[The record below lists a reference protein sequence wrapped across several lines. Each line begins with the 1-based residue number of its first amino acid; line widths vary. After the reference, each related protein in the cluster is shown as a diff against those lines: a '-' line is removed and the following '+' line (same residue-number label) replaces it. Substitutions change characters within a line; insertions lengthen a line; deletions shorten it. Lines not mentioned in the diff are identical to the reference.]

1 MVIFPVTSS
10 EIIIVLKDTLKFG
23 PLYFS
28 IFATLI
34 YQTWNEIQS
43 EVAGIYLLTIPHHK
57 NGLINFKT
65 LI

>member
-10 EIIIVLKDTLKFG
+10 EIIKDLKDTLEFG

-43 EVAGIYLLTIPHHK
+43 EVAGIYLLTIPLHK
-57 NGLINFKT
+57 KGLINLNT
-65 LI
+65 LR